1 MVGRGEE
8 AADACGAGRP
18 RRGSAKR
25 GELGRPGTERG
36 SPSRGSAAC
45 RRRSRTRPQLQGGV
59 GAPGTPRGGPRSDAG
74 GGGSV
79 GQRSSCRGCRSWCP
93 RELSRHF
100 GKRPA
105 LMVWPKRSCLT
116 RPSEAGQRKMPAI
129 TAPGEAPRQL
139 DAGRVLVERSL
150 PAIAEQRNE
159 MTIRSSGPRESWEN
173 RATSPENCHRIR
185 LRGNRRPTE
194 TWCWFTSCFRVGAQ
208 RSGEISRPMP
218 IVLYFPLT
226 S

>member
-1 MVGRGEE
+1 VVGRGEE

-185 LRGNRRPTE
+185 LRGNRRSNKLLWTN
-194 TWCWFTSCFRVGAQ
+194 VH
-208 RSGEISRPMP
+208 ISSKIRAP
-218 IVLYFPLT
+218 VLQLNSST
-226 S
+226 R